1 MQLWAFILLKIY
13 NCIDFLI
20 VIRKSEVG
28 ESSPTTPQLTTVCDL
43 PQLCL
48 NASRD
53 SREGW

>member
-48 NASRD
+48 NASRA